1 VLVLGIETS
10 CDETAAA
17 VVRDGK
23 HVLSSVV
30 HSQVALHGP
39 YGGVVPEIASR
50 SHVKV
55 LPGIV
60 AKAME
65 EAGAGYGDIDAVAVT
80 YGPGLAS
87 SLMVGVA
94 AAKALSIRLSKPLCA
109 VNHLE
114 AHMFS
119 VFLDGDT
126 PSFSEKLPLVA
137 LVVSGGHTCLVKVD
151 GLGRY
156 ELLGQTIDDAAGE
169 AFDKGANLLQLGY
182 PGGPVIDRISRGANP
197 QHVRFPRGRQKKGR
211 SPLPGLREDLC
222 FSYSGVKTALLYYLK
237 AHPLTGDEQQV
248 ADIAASYQE
257 AILDALVDR
266 CSRVA
271 DETGV
276 GTLAAG
282 GGVSLNSRLRAK
294 LAALAEEKGLAL
306 LLAKPCYCGDNA
318 AMIAGL
324 AGLGGCISGDVALAI
339 DVDPN
344 LPVVAVDL

>member
-1 VLVLGIETS
+1 VLILGIETS

-17 VVRDGK
+17 VVRDGED
-23 HVLSSVV
+23 VLSSLV

-55 LPGIV
+55 LPGIIDG
-60 AKAME
+60 ALE
-65 EAGAGYGDIDAVAVT
+65 EAAVAWEDIDSIAVT

-87 SLMVGVA
+87 SLMVGVS
-94 AAKALSIRLSKPLCA
+94 AAKALAIRLDRPLCA

-119 VFLDGDT
+119 VFLDDDT
-126 PSFSEKLPLVA
+126 PGYAEKLPFVA

-151 GLGRY
+151 NLGAY
-156 ELLGQTIDDAAGE
+156 KLLGQTIDDAAGE

-182 PGGPVIDRISRGANP
+182 PGGPVIDRISRDGDP
-197 QHVRFPRGRQKKGR
+197 SFVRFPRGRQKKGR
-211 SPLPGLREDLC
+211 SPVPGLKEELC

-237 AHPLTGDEQQV
+237 EHPLSGDDKRM

-266 CSRVA
+266 CAKVLE
-271 DETGV
+271 ETGV
-276 GTLAAG
+276 GALAAG
-282 GGVSLNSRLRAK
+282 GGVSLNSRLREK
-294 LAALAEEKGLAL
+294 LVGLAEEKGVDL
-306 LLAKPCYCGDNA
+306 LLAKPRYCGDNA
-318 AMIAGL
+318 AMVAGL
-324 AGLGGCISGDVALAI
+324 AGLGGGICGGAAMEI
-339 DVDPN
+339 DVEPN
-344 LPVVAVDL
+344 LPVVARGE

>member
-1 VLVLGIETS
+1 MLILGIETS

-55 LPGIV
+55 LPGII

-65 EAGAGYGDIDAVAVT
+65 DAGAAYGGIDAVAVT

-87 SLMVGVA
+87 SLMVGVS
-94 AAKALSIRLSKPLCA
+94 AAKALAIRLNRPLYA

-119 VFLDGDT
+119 VFLDEDK
-126 PSFSEKLPLVA
+126 PAYSERLPFVA
-137 LVVSGGHTCLVKVD
+137 LVVSGGHTCLVHVD
-151 GLGRY
+151 GLGSY

-197 QHVRFPRGRQKKGR
+197 KFVRFPRGRQKKGR
-211 SPLPGLREDLC
+211 SPVPGLKEELC

-237 AHPLTGDEQQV
+237 EHPLSGDEQQL

-266 CSRVA
+266 CSKVL

-276 GTLAAG
+276 GVLAAG
-282 GGVSLNSRLRAK
+282 GGVSLNSRLREK
-294 LAALAEEKGLAL
+294 LRVLAGEKGVEL
-306 LLAKPCYCGDNA
+306 LLAEPRYCGDNA

-324 AGLGGCISGDVALAI
+324 AGLGGCIGGDDAMAI

-344 LPVVAVDL
+344 LPVVC

>member
-1 VLVLGIETS
+1 MLILGIETS

-17 VVRDGK
+17 VVRDGED
-23 HVLSSVV
+23 VLSSLV

-55 LPGIV
+55 LPGIIDG
-60 AKAME
+60 ALE
-65 EAGAGYGDIDAVAVT
+65 EAAVAWEDIDSIAVT

-87 SLMVGVA
+87 SLMVGVS
-94 AAKALSIRLSKPLCA
+94 AAKALAIRLDRPLCA

-119 VFLDGDT
+119 VFLDDDT
-126 PSFSEKLPLVA
+126 PGYAEKLPFVA

-151 GLGRY
+151 NLGAY
-156 ELLGQTIDDAAGE
+156 KLLGQTIDDAAGE

-182 PGGPVIDRISRGANP
+182 PGGPVIDRISRDGDP
-197 QHVRFPRGRQKKGR
+197 SFVRFPRGRQKKGR
-211 SPLPGLREDLC
+211 SPVPGLKEELC

-237 AHPLTGDEQQV
+237 EHPLSGDDKQT

-266 CSRVA
+266 CAKVLE
-271 DETGV
+271 ETGV
-276 GTLAAG
+276 GALAAG
-282 GGVSLNSRLRAK
+282 GGVSLNSRLRKK
-294 LAALAEEKGLAL
+294 LVALAEEKGVDL
-306 LLAKPCYCGDNA
+306 LLAKPRYCGDNA

-324 AGLGGCISGDVALAI
+324 AGLGGGIRGRAAMAI
-339 DVDPN
+339 DVEPN
-344 LPVVAVDL
+344 LPGVALGG